1 MRWSDIP
8 WQPTTRTLR
17 QFAGLWL
24 IFFLI
29 LAWWLGWRSN
39 RPELGWGL
47 LVVAIAGGVGGL
59 LAPALLRPIF
69 VGWTVVAFP
78 IGWLVS
84 RLILAILFFLIFTP
98 LSLVFRL
105 MGRDALR
112 LRRPANLDSYWQPK
126 VQATDPRSYL
136 RQF

>member
-1 MRWSDIP
+1 MQWSDIP
-8 WQPTTRTLR
+8 WQPPTRTLR

-24 IFFLI
+24 LFFLI
-29 LAWWLGWRSN
+29 LASWLGWLAD
-39 RPELGWGL
+39 RPVLGWIL
-47 LVVAIAGGVGGL
+47 FVVAVAGGIGGW

-69 VGWTVVAFP
+69 VGWMIIAFP
-78 IGWLVS
+78 VGWLVS
-84 RLILAILFFLIFTP
+84 RIILALLFFLVFTP
-98 LSLVFRL
+98 LSLAFRI

-126 VQATDPRSYL
+126 AQATDPRSYL